1 MDKLIFSLGIR
12 HIGQENAK
20 LISEHIVDIDNL
32 EKIDSK
38 YNFNSFLNI
47 DGIGETQVNSL
58 KNFFTNPNNQRI
70 IKELK
75 KFLIIK
81 KNIKLNN
88 TKLTGKTFLITGK
101 IEGLSRAEIKA
112 LIEQNSGKIL
122 SSVTN
127 KLDYLIIGSKPTI
140 KKVSKAK
147 DLKVKLLFQKEFN
160 DLLK

>member
-1 MDKLIFSLGIR
+1 M
-12 HIGQENAK
+12 
-20 LISEHIVDIDNL
+20 
-32 EKIDSK
+32 
-38 YNFNSFLNI
+38 
-47 DGIGETQVNSL
+47 
-58 KNFFTNPNNQRI
+58 
-70 IKELK
+70 
-75 KFLIIK
+75 
-81 KNIKLNN
+81 NN